1 MGKSRKPKKNEEE
14 ILVDIVEAKE
24 AAQSFFE
31 KNQMKILGA
40 VGLVLLLIAGYLIY
54 KIVYQEPRE
63 KTAMAQ
69 MYKAEYQF
77 QRDSFALALE
87 SPGAGFDGFLDIID
101 NYSGTKA
108 ANLAKYYTGIS
119 YLNLNR
125 YDDALT
131 YLESYKPSGNVTTIT
146 KYGAMGD
153 AASEKQDMEK
163 ALSYYQ
169 KAASGPKNSELSPYY
184 LNKAGLLARTLGK
197 NDVAL
202 KAFERISADFP
213 GSAEAVDASKYI
225 SLLK

>member
-31 KNQMKILGA
+31 KNQMKILGV

-54 KIVYQEPRE
+54 KIAYQEPRE

-87 SPGAGFDGFLDIID
+87 SPGAGYDGFLDIID
-101 NYSGTKA
+101 NYNGTKA
-108 ANLAKYYTGIS
+108 ANMAKYYAGIC

-125 YDDALT
+125 YDDALS
-131 YLESYKPSGNVTTIT
+131 YLGSYHESGNVTSIT

-153 AASEKQDMEK
+153 AASENNDLEQ
-163 ALSYYQ
+163 ALDYYY
-169 KAASGPKNSELSPYY
+169 KAANGPGNKELTPYY
-184 LNKAGLLARTLGK
+184 LNKAGLLAKKLQRK
-197 NDVAL
+197 EEAV
-202 KAFERISADFP
+202 KAFERIAADYP
-213 GSAEAVDASKYI
+213 GSTEAADASKYI
-225 SLLK
+225 AMLK